1 MSGTQN
7 PYERLNNP
15 LFNSD
20 SVGSQLNFANS
31 LDFNE
36 EINPPQSQTQSQFD
50 EAPSVTNTK
59 PSYGNTPH
67 TNKARESSINSI
79 NLKNKDDV
87 MNLNIEQ
94 IWKEMEEIKRSKNAA
109 HQLFNAF

>member
-1 MSGTQN
+1 LSGTQN

-36 EINPPQSQTQSQFD
+36 EINPPQSQTLSQLD
-50 EAPSVTNTK
+50 ETPSVIPIK
-59 PSYGNTPH
+59 ASLGNTPH
-67 TNKARESSINSI
+67 NNKPRESSINSI